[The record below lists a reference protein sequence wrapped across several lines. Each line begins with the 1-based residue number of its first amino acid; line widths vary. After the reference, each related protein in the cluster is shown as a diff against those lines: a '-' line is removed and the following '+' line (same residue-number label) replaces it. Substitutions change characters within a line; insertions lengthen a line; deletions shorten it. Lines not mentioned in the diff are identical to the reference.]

1 MSQNDFTIANQGFPA
16 FRADLNSALQ
26 ALASSNS
33 GATAPSTTFAN
44 QLWYDTANNIL
55 YIRNE
60 DNDAWIKLF
69 TLDQTNDNVESL
81 HADTIAEATS
91 GNGVAV
97 DGVTLKDGELGT
109 TASPVAIN
117 SSSLNG
123 GQFGGRRNII
133 INGAM
138 QVAQRGTS
146 VTSISTEGYKTVDR
160 FKWTMDNTSAVFTHS
175 QSTDVPTG
183 EGFANSF
190 KVDVTTADT
199 SLASGNQTRFEYRF
213 EGQDVQQLAKGTSN
227 AKKVTLSFW
236 VKAYQTGTYVVN
248 IHDTDN
254 SRLIAKT
261 YTVNSSATWE
271 YKTIT
276 FDGDATGTL
285 NDDNALSLV
294 LHWYLGAGSDY
305 TSGTLA
311 TSWESFTN
319 ANRAVGQ
326 TVDIASSTSN
336 YWQITGVQLE
346 VGEQATPFEHKSFG
360 EELALCQRYA
370 VAFDADGSIDNYSPI
385 GIGRW
390 HSATDA
396 HIHLPL
402 PVTMRY
408 PPTLDATSTTAV
420 GTFFINTAGGLTGAT
435 PTSITLAERSYNSV
449 LLNVNYSTGGQ
460 TAGTG
465 TTLFSDNADVAK
477 VVLTSEL

>member
-1 MSQNDFTIANQGFPA
+1 MSTLTVGTI
-16 FRADLNSALQ
+16 SEKV
-26 ALASSNS
+26 
-33 GATAPSTTFAN
+33 T
-44 QLWYDTANNIL
+44 
-55 YIRNE
+55 
-60 DNDAWIKLF
+60 DA
-69 TLDQTNDNVESL
+69 
-81 HADTIAEATS
+81 
-91 GNGVAV
+91 GVSV

-109 TASPVAIN
+109 SASPVAIN

-123 GQFGGRRNII
+123 GQFGGRRNIV

-183 EGFANSF
+183 EGFGNSF

-276 FDGDATGTL
+276 FDGDTTGTL
-285 NDDNALSLV
+285 NNDNNLSLV

-326 TVDIASSTSN
+326 TVDIATSTSN
-336 YWQITGVQLE
+336 YWQITGIQME
-346 VGEQATPFEHKSFG
+346 VGEQATPFEHRSFG
-360 EELALCQRYA
+360 EELGLCQRYYFENVGKNFGGIA
-370 VAFDADGSIDNYSPI
+370 PETNRVLVDGLFPQRMRTSPTLTAFSNDGTTGKCSRSLDNSNITVTSFNGQSADG
-385 GIGRW
+385 
-390 HSATDA
+390 
-396 HIHLPL
+396 IHQIL
-402 PVTMRY
+402 
-408 PPTLDATSTTAV
+408 
-420 GTFFINTAGGLTGAT
+420 GTFVQNAGYYLGVKAD
-435 PTSITLAERSYNSV
+435 AE
-449 LLNVNYSTGGQ
+449 L
-460 TAGTG
+460 
-465 TTLFSDNADVAK
+465 
-477 VVLTSEL
+477 